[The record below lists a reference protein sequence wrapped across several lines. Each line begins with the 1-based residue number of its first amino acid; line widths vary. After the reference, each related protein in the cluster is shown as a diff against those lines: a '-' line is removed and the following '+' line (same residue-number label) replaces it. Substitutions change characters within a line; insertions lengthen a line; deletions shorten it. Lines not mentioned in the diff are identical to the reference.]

1 MLAAASGSASGAAM
15 ARGRM
20 DRSRVEGFMVL
31 NWSLAVGCDRI
42 EDWSV
47 F

>member
-1 MLAAASGSASGAAM
+1 MSATASGSAIGTAM

-20 DRSRVEGFMVL
+20 ERSRVEGFMVMKRL
-31 NWSLAVGCDRI
+31 LLGCGL
-42 EDWSV
+42 